1 VFGERGFQVKFP
13 GARLLARVVLALV
26 AVAAVVV
33 TVAGC
38 SMIGDAGKSDT
49 AKAEVGDCINV
60 IDGSAVDSKTEP
72 VDCSSDKAVYKIAQ
86 SYDKK
91 TDCAADY
98 TSYEET
104 LGGGT
109 TAFLC
114 LAPNFKEGSCYNE
127 SSSTGYKHV
136 DCASAD
142 ATFKVLKRIDGQ
154 ADELLCDAN
163 ADGFR
168 LIETDPK
175 VTFCT
180 GKPKG

>member
-1 VFGERGFQVKFP
+1 MKFP

-33 TVAGC
+33 TVTGC
-38 SMIGDAGKSDT
+38 SLIGDASKSDT
-49 AKAEVGDCINV
+49 AKAGVGDCINV
-60 IDGSAVDSKTEP
+60 IESSAVDSKTEP
-72 VDCSSDKAVYKIAQ
+72 VDCSSDKAVYKVAQ

-114 LAPNFKEGSCYNE
+114 LAPNFKEGSCYSE
-127 SSSTGYKHV
+127 SSTTGYKHV
-136 DCASAD
+136 DCASSD
-142 ATFKVLKRIDGQ
+142 ATFKVLKRIDGK
-154 ADELLCDAN
+154 ADELLCGDDA
-163 ADGFR
+163 DSFR
-168 LIETDPK
+168 LIESDPK

-180 GKPKG
+180 GKP

>member
-1 VFGERGFQVKFP
+1 MKFP
-13 GARLLARVVLALV
+13 GARPLARIVLALV
-26 AVAAVVV
+26 AVAAVVI

-38 SMIGDAGKSDT
+38 SLIGDAGKSDT
-49 AKAEVGDCINV
+49 AKAQVGDCINV
-60 IDGSAVDSKTEP
+60 IEGSAVDSKTEP
-72 VDCSSDKAVYKIAQ
+72 VDCSSDKAVYKVAQ

-91 TDCAADY
+91 TDCAPDY

-127 SSSTGYKHV
+127 SSTTGYKHV
-136 DCASAD
+136 DCGAAE

-154 ADELLCDAN
+154 ADELLCGEDAT
-163 ADGFR
+163 GFR

-180 GKPKG
+180 GNPKG

>member
-1 VFGERGFQVKFP
+1 MKFP
-13 GARLLARVVLALV
+13 GTRLLARLVLALA

-38 SMIGDAGKSDT
+38 SLIQDAGKSDT
-49 AKAEVGDCINV
+49 AKAGVGDCINV
-60 IDGSAVDSKTEP
+60 IEGSAVDSKTEP
-72 VDCSSDKAVYKIAQ
+72 VDCSSDKAVYKVAQ

-91 TDCAADY
+91 TACAAEY

-104 LGGGT
+104 LAGGT

-114 LAPNFKEGSCYNE
+114 LAPNFKEGNCYNE
-127 SSSTGYKHV
+127 SSTTGYKHV
-136 DCASAD
+136 DCASSE
-142 ATFKVLKRIDGQ
+142 ATFKVLKRIDGK
-154 ADELLCDAN
+154 ADELLCDQD

-168 LIETDPK
+168 LIESDPK

-180 GKPKG
+180 AKPKG